1 MRLSIPLVLTACV
14 VSLNLGVT
22 RTARAQAPDAPPAIR
37 TYKTVDG
44 VDLKVHTFGP
54 PTRDLI
60 PRPTIVFLHGGGWN
74 VGSPEWAYSQARRY
88 AAKGLTAI
96 AVQYRL
102 SDFKATTPLEAM
114 ADTRDALR
122 WIRTHAKDLRVDPQ
136 KVAVYGWSAGG
147 HLGVSAMLF
156 DDVRTDGVRAAPD
169 ALVLMS
175 PAVSV
180 ASSGYLR
187 SLLLGRAE
195 NAAISPAEHV
205 RAGMPPMMIFS
216 GDEDVVTPNGAA
228 GRFCTA
234 VQAVGGRCDLHVYP
248 GVGHLLTRKLDR
260 ESQEMG
266 PFDPDPATIAD
277 TFAKADAFLV
287 GLGWCTGSSSRCSLQ
302 NQR

>member
-1 MRLSIPLVLTACV
+1 MRLWIRSA
-14 VSLNLGVT
+14 
-22 RTARAQAPDAPPAIR
+22 ARAFALAISVSQPSPAHAQAAVPDAPSAIR

-44 VDLKVHTFGP
+44 VELKAHVFGP
-54 PTRDLI
+54 PTRDLK
-60 PRPTIVFLHGGGWN
+60 PRPTLVFLHGGGWN
-74 VGSPEWAYSQARRY
+74 VGSSEWAYERARRY

-96 AVQYRL
+96 AIQYRL
-102 SDFKATTPLEAM
+102 SDFKTITPLDAM
-114 ADTRDALR
+114 ADTRDAIR
-122 WIRTHAKDLRVDPQ
+122 WIRTHAQELRVDPR

-156 DDVRTDGVRAAPD
+156 DDARTDGVGAAPN

-180 ASSGYLR
+180 SSSGYLR

-205 RAGMPPMMIFS
+205 RAGMPPMIIFS
-216 GDEDVVTPNGAA
+216 GEQDLVTPNGPA
-228 GRFCTA
+228 GRFCDA
-234 VQAVGGRCDLHVYP
+234 VKGAGGRCELHVYP

-277 TFAKADAFLV
+277 TFEKADAFLAS
-287 GLGWCTGSSSRCSLQ
+287 LGYL
-302 NQR
+302 